1 MVEIHN
7 VLPPQLFVMKRKY
20 RKTPIIDFIFNSPNG
35 QMGDT
40 NCQIGNDHI
49 YQYIIIIN
57 SKIRYTD
64 IPHRRA
70 SLILPNQ
77 ARFKLFSHL
86 ISNSSKIQE
95 FKHGP

>member
-20 RKTPIIDFIFNSPNG
+20 RKTPIIDFILNSPNG

-49 YQYIIIIN
+49 
-57 SKIRYTD
+57 
-64 IPHRRA
+64 
-70 SLILPNQ
+70 
-77 ARFKLFSHL
+77 
-86 ISNSSKIQE
+86 
-95 FKHGP
+95 